1 MKKSLFS
8 LIICL
13 LSSLLYFKI
22 SDYNAYFDIYNKINE
37 VSFQVENNLFEK
49 VIILESTRALLTK
62 YKIKYTPLSTLNRG
76 EKFIYC
82 LSSSYY
88 SSLKNQNIEIEK
100 EYEFIYI

>member
-22 SDYNAYFDIYNKINE
+22 SDYNAYFDIYNKMSE

-49 VIILESTRALLTK
+49 GIILES
-62 YKIKYTPLSTLNRG
+62 I
-76 EKFIYC
+76 
-82 LSSSYY
+82 
-88 SSLKNQNIEIEK
+88 
-100 EYEFIYI
+100 